1 MKTAVIRTVSLCIFA
16 GLLLALAAPAM
27 AHERRTEGGVEA
39 VIGWV
44 TEPAY
49 VGYPNAVQLRL
60 SNTAGT
66 PITDLG
72 PDELQVE
79 VSFGGQ
85 KTAPLPLQ
93 AAFNSPGEYH
103 APLMPTRAGDYSFRF
118 FGTIQGEPYDQ
129 TYQSGEE
136 TFDAPKNPADV
147 SFPAKDPT
155 VGELASRVE
164 QLGEEDEDGTAS
176 DSTGMIGIGV
186 GVLALIVAMAA
197 LLKKSKAA

>member
-1 MKTAVIRTVSLCIFA
+1 MKTAAIRIASLCIFSA
-16 GLLLALAAPAM
+16 LLLALAGPVL
-27 AHERRTEGGVEA
+27 AHETRTEGGVEA
-39 VIGWV
+39 VVGWV

-60 SNTAGT
+60 SNTAGD

-72 PDELQVE
+72 DGLQVE

-85 KTAPLPLQ
+85 KTAPMSLAP
-93 AAFNSPGEYH
+93 AFNSPGEYR
-103 APLMPTRAGDYSFRF
+103 APLMPTRPGDYSFRF
-118 FGTIQGEPYDQ
+118 FGTIQGQPYDQ
-129 TYQSGEE
+129 TYQSGDE

-164 QLGEEDEDGTAS
+164 QLGGEDEGGTSS
-176 DSTGMIGIGV
+176 DNTGMIGIGL
-186 GVLALIVAMAA
+186 GVLALIVALAA
-197 LLKKSKAA
+197 LLKKNKAV